1 MKQAVCIWIL
11 LFCFCLSAEGQSR
24 GTITGVV
31 TDPAG
36 ASVPNAKV
44 RVSAPSI
51 GLARETTTNENG
63 YFTAPS
69 LPAGNYD
76 IAVEAPGFKS
86 LFRSGIRL
94 DADAVLNLPLQ
105 LEIGQVTERVEVTG
119 EAPLVETAH
128 GEVSRMVTQQQLQN
142 FALPGRNPFYM
153 LGIMPGVVSR
163 YGNFMTDFR
172 GGSYSMGGL
181 QINGQRK
188 DTNFIS
194 VDGINNG
201 RTRDG
206 VQQNNILGVDFI
218 EEVKIHTTHFAPE
231 FGRNTGAQ
239 IHFVTRR
246 GTQDFHLS
254 AYEFY
259 FSDTMAAC
267 PYIVGCAAK
276 PRIRYHNYG
285 YTLGGPIYWPG
296 KFNADRTKLF
306 FFVGLEGRYNSG
318 SNQKLSIVPTTQE
331 RNGDFSASALKPVD
345 PDTRAPFPGHIIPAA
360 RISTLGKALQKI
372 YPDPNYSGP
381 GGNYYAFRS
390 QPTESWDQIYRVDYN
405 IKPNWQLTFRAMPG
419 IQDFTSWFDNT
430 GNSIPLFRVNR
441 KRYGDNYVLTLNTTL
456 DPRTVN
462 ELSFGYSA
470 YREGFT
476 ILDEGVKR
484 STYGI
489 SFAPLFAINN
499 PTRIPNVSITGY
511 TGIGSG
517 NISKVRTPTWILR
530 ENFMKILGAHTLKA
544 GLYWESMNMNEV
556 NNPNDNGSFSFG
568 LSAANPRNSGNP
580 WANALLGNFDAYS
593 ETGPSAQTVYKA
605 FDREF
610 YVQDSWR
617 VNRRLSVE
625 YGLRWAFISPWGAK
639 WNNVV
644 AFMAHFWDP
653 AKAPQVAPNG
663 AIVPGTGDPYN
674 GLVLP
679 GSGFPESAKG
689 RVAVYDDPAVRA
701 LFRGIPSKF
710 HPLRKNNLQPRFSFA
725 WDVFGNG
732 KLAVRGGAGIFHSVT
747 GIAYSGWYLGAR
759 APLTLAATVTNGHAD
774 NPGSGI
780 PNTTRFP
787 IDAGALPG
795 EYEIPTMYNYSFGIQ
810 TIAPWKTQL
819 DISYVGNSGRHLSFS
834 RPINFL
840 TPEQQAAHQGVD
852 LRPFLPYRGLGGI
865 SIVEPSV
872 TSSYNSLQVAA
883 RRRTGQLTYAVS
895 YTLGKIIGFGNEGV
909 AGGMQDPLNL
919 RAERSELEESRRHWL
934 VISHTWD
941 LPWYKNQRGW
951 LGRIAG
957 GWSVSGVWT
966 FSTGRLFGPSV
977 TSVARGV
984 ATRPNVVGEWYL
996 PPEERSLFRYFRT
1009 EAFARPPDWTYGNA
1023 GKWIIRG
1030 PGSYDLSAFALKDVR
1045 ILEKMRI
1052 QLRLEAFNALNHMNL
1067 ESINTQLGNRAFG
1080 QVSGVGAQRYLQI
1093 GAKLLW

>member
-1 MKQAVCIWIL
+1 
-11 LFCFCLSAEGQSR
+11 
-24 GTITGVV
+24 
-31 TDPAG
+31 
-36 ASVPNAKV
+36 
-44 RVSAPSI
+44 
-51 GLARETTTNENG
+51 
-63 YFTAPS
+63 
-69 LPAGNYD
+69 
-76 IAVEAPGFKS
+76 
-86 LFRSGIRL
+86 
-94 DADAVLNLPLQ
+94 
-105 LEIGQVTERVEVTG
+105 VTG

-430 GNSIPLFRVNR
+430 GNRIPLFRVNR

-780 PNTTRFP
+780 PNTTQFP
-787 IDAGALPG
+787 INAGALPG

-840 TPEQQAAHQGVD
+840 TPEQQAAH
-852 LRPFLPYRGLGGI
+852 
-865 SIVEPSV
+865 
-872 TSSYNSLQVAA
+872 
-883 RRRTGQLTYAVS
+883 
-895 YTLGKIIGFGNEGV
+895 
-909 AGGMQDPLNL
+909 
-919 RAERSELEESRRHWL
+919 
-934 VISHTWD
+934 
-941 LPWYKNQRGW
+941 
-951 LGRIAG
+951 
-957 GWSVSGVWT
+957 
-966 FSTGRLFGPSV
+966 
-977 TSVARGV
+977 
-984 ATRPNVVGEWYL
+984 
-996 PPEERSLFRYFRT
+996 
-1009 EAFARPPDWTYGNA
+1009 
-1023 GKWIIRG
+1023 
-1030 PGSYDLSAFALKDVR
+1030 
-1045 ILEKMRI
+1045 
-1052 QLRLEAFNALNHMNL
+1052 
-1067 ESINTQLGNRAFG
+1067 
-1080 QVSGVGAQRYLQI
+1080 
-1093 GAKLLW
+1093 